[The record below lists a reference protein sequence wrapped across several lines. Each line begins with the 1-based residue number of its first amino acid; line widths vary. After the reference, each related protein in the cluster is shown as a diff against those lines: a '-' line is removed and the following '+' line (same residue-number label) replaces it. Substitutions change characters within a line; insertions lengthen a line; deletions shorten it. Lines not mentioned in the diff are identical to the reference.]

1 MTRPVFETVFAFP
14 PNRDTLG
21 GTAYLV
27 IDPDAGNILIDCP
40 PQSDEVQKFLTHH
53 GVGAIVITHRDGIGQ
68 VQPLRSQFSCPLII
82 QEQEAYRLPK
92 LNPVTFQHEHR
103 LGSGAQLIWTPGYS
117 PGSACLY
124 LEREGGVLFTGR
136 HLLPNKLGQPVPL
149 RLAKTFHWYRQLKS
163 VQILRDRFTPETL
176 RYICPGASTGL
187 LRGRRAIDQAYAHL
201 DVLDLEQ
208 ERQRVAQV

>member
-27 IDPDAGNILIDCP
+27 LDSDAGNILIDCP
-40 PQSDEVQKFLTHH
+40 PQSEEVQKFLAHH

-68 VQPLRSQFSCPLII
+68 VKALQAQFSCPLII
-82 QEQEAYRLPK
+82 QAQEAYRLPH

-103 LGSGAQLIWTPGYS
+103 LSPAAQLIWTPGYS

-124 LEREGGVLFTGR
+124 LQREGGVLFTGR

-163 VQILRDRFTPETL
+163 VQILRDRFTLGTL

-187 LRGRRAIDQAYAHL
+187 LRGKRAIDEAYSQLEA
-201 DVLDLEQ
+201 LDLER
-208 ERQRVAQV
+208 ERQRVTQV